1 MEIEFA
7 KRRRQGTGRGAT
19 CIAIAVAVVL
29 KDTQISAADLV
40 LHAAASCE
48 CSNLSLAC
56 SGKLVSL
63 FLSSLLL

>member
-7 KRRRQGTGRGAT
+7 KRRRQGTGRG
-19 CIAIAVAVVL
+19 AIAVAVVL